1 MPTASAVGTCFVPHG
16 EKSGC
21 YRKYAQDFAC
31 WCGNIR
37 PNERNIVPHC
47 GIRRE
52 EKMEKRSTDVQSL
65 QRAFDILETIGNSAK
80 GVSLREIT
88 EKTGLPKTTV
98 YRLLGNLE
106 SRGYVRCTSGGHY
119 ELGLKLLMMSQRVEQ
134 KFQLKHVARPI
145 IQQLRD
151 YSGETVHL
159 GVLENN
165 RVMYMD
171 SVESHHPIRLVAR
184 VGATNSIHCTSLGK
198 ALLINR
204 DDKAIAKILDLQ
216 VMEKRTAYT
225 ITHAKAF
232 LAQMADVR
240 KLGYALDDQESA
252 EDCRCVGAPIY
263 DHQGQVVGAISI
275 SGPVSRFS
283 LTIIHTSIAPKLL
296 QATRQISQFLGLI
309 AE

>member
-1 MPTASAVGTCFVPHG
+1 LF
-16 EKSGC
+16 
-21 YRKYAQDFAC
+21 R
-31 WCGNIR
+31 
-37 PNERNIVPHC
+37 IVELKC
-47 GIRRE
+47 E

-65 QRAFDILETIGNSAK
+65 QRAFDILETIGNSSK
-80 GVSLREIT
+80 GIALREIAD
-88 EKTGLPKTTV
+88 KTGLPKTTV

-106 SRGYVRCTSGGHY
+106 SRDYVRCTSGGFY

-145 IQQLRD
+145 LHQLRD
-151 YSGETVHL
+151 FSGETVHL

-171 SVESHHPIRLVAR
+171 SVESNHPVRLVAR
-184 VGATNSIHCTSLGK
+184 IGATNSIHCTSLGK

-204 DDKAIAKILDLQ
+204 DDRAITKILDLQ
-216 VMEKRTAYT
+216 VMEKRTLYT
-225 ITHAKAF
+225 ITDRKTF
-232 LAQMADVR
+232 LDEMAEVR

-252 EDCRCVGAPIY
+252 ADCRCIGAPIY
-263 DHQGQVVGAISI
+263 DHQGKVVGAISI
-275 SGPVSRFS
+275 SGPVSRF
-283 LTIIHTSIAPKLL
+283 LLPMVHDTIAPRLL